1 MSENAA
7 QDEPRYGQR
16 LPSEQALRE
25 NPAIAMLEDFIAKE
39 NAKDEDF
46 RPKAP
51 AFAAAWL
58 FLAFLTL
65 LGGAL
70 LFPQLGAL
78 WLAGSAAV
86 ALAALMTAW
95 LTLAGYWDTINLKAL
110 RVVEV
115 TSKVLYLIAP
125 PLLVLAIIRGL

>member
-25 NPAIAMLEDFIAKE
+25 NPATAMLEDFIAKE
-39 NAKDEDF
+39 NAKDEAF

-58 FLAFLTL
+58 FLAFFTL
-65 LGGAL
+65 LGGAIF
-70 LFPQLGAL
+70 FPQLGGL
-78 WLAGSAAV
+78 WLAGMAGV
-86 ALAALMTAW
+86 ALGALMTAW
-95 LTLAGYWDTINLKAL
+95 LTLAAYWDTINLKAL
-110 RVVEV
+110 RVVQV
-115 TSKVLYLIAP
+115 TSKVLYLISP
-125 PLLVLAIIRGL
+125 PLLMIAIIRGL

>member
-1 MSENAA
+1 MSEHAS

-16 LPSEQALRE
+16 LPTEQILRE

-39 NAKDEDF
+39 NAKTEIF

-51 AFAAAWL
+51 AFAATWMLLAL
-58 FLAFLTL
+58 FTL

-70 LFPQLGAL
+70 FFPHLGAL
-78 WLAGSAAV
+78 WLAGMTGA
-86 ALAALMTAW
+86 ALAFLMTAW
-95 LTLAGYWDTINLKAL
+95 LTLAAYWDTINLKAL

-115 TSKVLYLIAP
+115 TSKVLYVVSPPMLMIA
-125 PLLVLAIIRGL
+125 IFRGL